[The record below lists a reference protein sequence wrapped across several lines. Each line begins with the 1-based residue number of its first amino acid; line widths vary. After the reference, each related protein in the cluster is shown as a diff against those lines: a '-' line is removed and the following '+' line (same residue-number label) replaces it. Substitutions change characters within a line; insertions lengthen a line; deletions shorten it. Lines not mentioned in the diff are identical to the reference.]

1 MLAKATLQREAAK
14 RNSARDLRRSIMSYL
29 PRHQDFGP
37 PLQSAAAAELD
48 AAEKPSI
55 LRRVF
60 DAFVGSRQR
69 DVDRQIERFLAA
81 RSGGYLTD
89 NLEREISQHLMTS
102 NWSASSGPFRERRF
116 P

>member
-1 MLAKATLQREAAK
+1 
-14 RNSARDLRRSIMSYL
+14 MSYL

-37 PLQSAAAAELD
+37 PAQSAPAELD
-48 AAEKPSI
+48 AAEKPSM

-60 DAFVGSRQR
+60 DAFLGSRQR

-81 RSGGYLTD
+81 RSGGHLTD

-102 NWSASSGPFRERRF
+102 GWSASSGPFRERRF